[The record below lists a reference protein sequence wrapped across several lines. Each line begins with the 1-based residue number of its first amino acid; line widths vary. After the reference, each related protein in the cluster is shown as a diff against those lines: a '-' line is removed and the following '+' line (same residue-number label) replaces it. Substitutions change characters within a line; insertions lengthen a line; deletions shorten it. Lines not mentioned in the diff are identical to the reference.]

1 MRAFG
6 VVAIGGLGVL
16 ALAACSVNTQT
27 MIQPSEI
34 GEKRLSVGTV
44 QRDIHKGMAAA
55 AVADALGAPN
65 IVTTDEQRREVWIY
79 DRIATERVY
88 VDESGYAGLILMG
101 YARQGGAAT
110 VSQRTLTV
118 IVKFDEEKR
127 VRDYAYHASRF

>member
-6 VVAIGGLGVL
+6 IVAMGGLTVL
-16 ALAACSVNTQT
+16 AVAGCSVNAQT
-27 MIQPSEI
+27 VLRPSEI
-34 GEKRLSVGTV
+34 GEQRLTVGTV
-44 QRDIHKGMAAA
+44 QREIHKGMPAAG
-55 AVADALGAPN
+55 VAEALGAPN

-88 VDESGYAGLILMG
+88 ADEAGYAGLILLG

-118 IVKFDEEKR
+118 IVKFDAEKR